1 MLAASRGNKNYKY
14 DEEAFH
20 QQPLP
25 TGVVYEKAR
34 YAPRRTRRNTKQKTY
49 EFTPI

>member
-1 MLAASRGNKNYKY
+1 MSAASRGNKNYKY

-25 TGVVYEKAR
+25 TGVVYEKTENVLR
-34 YAPRRTRRNTKQKTY
+34 SC
-49 EFTPI
+49 